1 MLAFV
6 LAGCSG
12 ADPGEMSCKATFLY
26 ATSGPDVAVR
36 AFEDFSDKR
45 DYVVANNLA
54 RYLMLRG
61 AKSGSKADFDQARK
75 LLEAMDTSEVST
87 QLVARYVALLKFMAS
102 ENGSDPGSFKLAEQC
117 APQASDVDCATAVA
131 SEILNQSAVIHGG
144 KSKVH
149 VDFMA
154 LYSRTHLKVFGSEF
168 QLPSGDMHRMLAQD
182 ESSCSSTGQEEPGAE
197 HFPLPQIPE

>member
-1 MLAFV
+1 MLAFA

-54 RYLMLRG
+54 TYLMLRG
-61 AKSGSKADFDQARK
+61 SKSGSKADFDQARK

-117 APQASDVDCATAVA
+117 APQ
-131 SEILNQSAVIHGG
+131 
-144 KSKVH
+144 

-168 QLPSGDMHRMLAQD
+168 QLPSSDMHRMLAQD
-182 ESSCSSTGQEEPGAE
+182 ESSCSSTGQDEPGTE
-197 HFPLPQIPE
+197 RSSLPQIPE